1 MTSFTKQKI
10 ESLYNAPIDELTLKE
25 ATMCILLLSMQFVW
39 YCIKITCLV
48 SGILTLALLITYL
61 CLDGSQY
68 SEIISQITSSGDLK
82 LAVCQILQFYLICSG
97 IVIVNWI
104 LLRFIYQ
111 KCRK

>member
-61 CLDGSQY
+61 CLDDPQY
-68 SEIISQITSSGDLK
+68 PEIISQIISSDDLK
-82 LAVCQILQFYLICSG
+82 LAICQILQFYLICSG
-97 IVIVNWI
+97 IVIINWVLVKSI
-104 LLRFIYQ
+104 RK